1 MPVERSPIEWAKLP
15 LQKYVD
21 FKGRAPRAEYWW
33 YTLAVIV
40 AAIIVTV
47 IEGMLGLG
55 ASVGPYGP
63 VSLILM
69 LALLLPGLGV
79 TVRRLHDTNRSGWW
93 LLVAVIPYV
102 ILGFMMAGAAA
113 SGDMAGLATAGLFS
127 LVALVG
133 AIVLLVFMVL
143 PGTRGPNNYGPD
155 PYSADVEQVFA

>member
-1 MPVERSPIEWAKLP
+1 MAVERSPIEWAKLP

-40 AAIIVTV
+40 AAIIVSV

-93 LLVAVIPYV
+93 ILVAVIPYV
-102 ILGFMMAGAAA
+102 ILGFMAAGAVA

-155 PYSADVEQVFA
+155 PYGADVEQVFA